1 MIHPAELSVHSFL
14 RSAIEGKASMSDEI
28 IEQVAADVVTSLHK
42 QFNGGPRDSFRLR
55 MSNIGKPRCQ
65 LWFAKNDPETEEN
78 KPTSFMLNML
88 MGDWS
93 EAIFKGILRAS
104 KVDFKDNDNVTLDLG
119 DVSIKGEYDMILDDK
134 VDDVK
139 STTPWG
145 YDNKFTDYNTLK
157 NADDFGY
164 VAQLVGY
171 AKASG
176 KEVGGWWVINK
187 VNGQFKYVPA
197 EEADSETVLETIK
210 GTVDYINND
219 EPFARCFEP
228 EEETYRRKPSGNMKL
243 NKTCNWC
250 DHKKKCWPDLQ
261 ERESLVSQAA
271 IKPVVNYTYIKE
283 ETQ

>member
-176 KEVGGWWVINK
+176 KEVGGW
-187 VNGQFKYVPA
+187 
-197 EEADSETVLETIK
+197 
-210 GTVDYINND
+210 
-219 EPFARCFEP
+219 
-228 EEETYRRKPSGNMKL
+228 
-243 NKTCNWC
+243 
-250 DHKKKCWPDLQ
+250 
-261 ERESLVSQAA
+261 
-271 IKPVVNYTYIKE
+271 
-283 ETQ
+283 

>member
-1 MIHPAELSVHSFL
+1 
-14 RSAIEGKASMSDEI
+14 
-28 IEQVAADVVTSLHK
+28 
-42 QFNGGPRDSFRLR
+42 

-104 KVDFKDNDNVTLDLG
+104 KVDFKDNDNVVLDLG

-171 AKASG
+171 AKAAG

-210 GTVDYINND
+210 DTVNYINND
-219 EPFARCFEP
+219 EPFERCFEP
-228 EEETYRRKPSGNMKL
+228 EEETYRRKPSGNFKL

-283 ETQ
+283 EI

>member
-210 GTVDYINND
+210 DTVNYINND
-219 EPFARCFEP
+219 EPFERCFEP

-261 ERESLVSQAA
+261 ERESLASQAA